1 MPSKQK
7 DFVDSFFSNYF
18 KNDNDTNE
26 IIINDRGIN
35 FIESDRTPFNKIEH
49 AQLEYTK
56 KVFDSNRMQF
66 ILFFVATIILIG
78 MVLLINVSGNLS
90 FFVIIILIIII
101 FIIFK
106 FLKFNML
113 NFILNFR
120 I

>member
-1 MPSKQK
+1 
-7 DFVDSFFSNYF
+7 
-18 KNDNDTNE
+18 
-26 IIINDRGIN
+26 
-35 FIESDRTPFNKIEH
+35 
-49 AQLEYTK
+49 
-56 KVFDSNRMQF
+56 MQF